1 MSIVRLLFAGFMAAS
16 AVSDVLSYRIPNAL
30 VLALIGLFLAVA
42 AFHGASVDW
51 LSHLGAAGLC
61 LAVGVA
67 LYSFGQMGAGDAKL
81 LTAAALWA
89 GIFPLAQSPLVLLLF
104 WISVTGLAGMLIILV
119 LRRLLVPFHAAG
131 RNWPAVLTPGAGVPY
146 GIGIGLGSI
155 LASPTF
161 PAWLW
166 QF

>member
-1 MSIVRLLFAGFMAAS
+1 MSIVRLLFAGFMAAC
-16 AVSDVLSYRIPNAL
+16 AVSDIVSYRIPNAL

-81 LTAAALWA
+81 LAAAALWA
-89 GIFPLAQSPLVLLLF
+89 GEFPPVLLLF
-104 WISVTGLAGMLIILV
+104 WISITGLAGMLIILV
-119 LRRLLVPFHAAG
+119 LRRLLVRF
-131 RNWPAVLTPGAGVPY
+131 
-146 GIGIGLGSI
+146 
-155 LASPTF
+155 
-161 PAWLW
+161 
-166 QF
+166 

>member
-1 MSIVRLLFAGFMAAS
+1 MWIVRLLFAGFMAAS
-16 AVSDVLSYRIPNAL
+16 AVTDIVSYRIPNAI
-30 VLALIGLFLAVA
+30 VVALIGLFFAVA
-42 AFHGASVDW
+42 AFHGSSVEW

-61 LAVGVA
+61 LAVSVA

-81 LTAAALWA
+81 LAAAALWA
-89 GIFPLAQSPLVLLLF
+89 GPSVVPLLF
-104 WISVTGLAGMLIILV
+104 WISVSGLAGMLIILL
-119 LRRLLVPFHAAG
+119 LRRLLVPFRAAG

-146 GIGIGLGSI
+146 GVGIGLGSI
-155 LASPTF
+155 LASPAF

>member
-1 MSIVRLLFAGFMAAS
+1 MSIVRLLFAGFMAAC
-16 AVSDVLSYRIPNAL
+16 AVSDILSYRIPNAL

-42 AFHGASVDW
+42 AFHGSSVDW

-61 LAVGVA
+61 LAVAGV

-89 GIFPLAQSPLVLLLF
+89 GIVPLVPLLF

-119 LRRLLVPFHAAG
+119 VRRLLVRFHAAG

-146 GIGIGLGSI
+146 GVGIGLGSI

>member
-1 MSIVRLLFAGFMAAS
+1 MSIVRLLFAAFMAAS
-16 AVSDVLSYRIPNAL
+16 AVSDILSYRIPNAL
-30 VLALIGLFLAVA
+30 VLALIGLFLTVA
-42 AFHGASVDW
+42 AFHGSSVDW

-89 GIFPLAQSPLVLLLF
+89 GIVPLVPLLF
-104 WISVTGLAGMLIILV
+104 WISVTGLAGMLIILI
-119 LRRLLVPFHAAG
+119 LRRLLFRFQTAG
-131 RNWPAVLTPGAGVPY
+131 RAWPAVLTPGKGVPY
-146 GIGIGLGSI
+146 GVGIGLGSI